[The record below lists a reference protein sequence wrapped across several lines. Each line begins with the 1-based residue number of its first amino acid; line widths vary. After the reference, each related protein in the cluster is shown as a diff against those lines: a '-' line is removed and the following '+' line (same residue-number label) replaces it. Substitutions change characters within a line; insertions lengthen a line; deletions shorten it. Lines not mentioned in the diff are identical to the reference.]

1 MKTVRV
7 ELGNRTYG
15 ILIGPKL
22 LAEIGEVF
30 REHRISRR
38 VFVITNPLVFDLY
51 GKGVLSALSQ
61 HGFSVVHLQIPDG
74 EPSKSLHTVEN
85 IYTYLIA
92 QKADRR
98 STLVALGGGVTGDIV
113 GFVAATFLRGI
124 PYVQLPTTLLSQV
137 DSSVGGKTGVNH
149 RLGKNMIGAF
159 YQPHL
164 VCVDTKTLASLPV
177 REFRS
182 GLYEVLKYGLI
193 YDREFFD
200 FVADNLPAVLER
212 EDSFLERIISRC
224 CEIKAEVI
232 AIDEREENLRRILNF
247 GHTMGHALEAAT
259 EYERF
264 KHGEAVAYGML
275 AAVHLSHR
283 EGLID
288 EPTLNRICR
297 AVCAVGSLPSAAD
310 ISFDQLSAAI
320 RRDKKREDD
329 QTVFVLLNKLGQT
342 EIRSGFEETLLEEM
356 WARAL
361 AEVEA
366 NPHG

>member
-7 ELGNRTYG
+7 ELGNRAYG
-15 ILIGPKL
+15 ILIGPKM
-22 LAEIGEVF
+22 LAEIGKVF
-30 REHRISRR
+30 QEHQIGGRI
-38 VFVITNPLVFDLY
+38 FVITNPVVFDLY
-51 GKGVLSALSQ
+51 GEGVLSALCQ
-61 HGFSVVHLQIPDG
+61 QGFSVVHLLIPDG
-74 EPSKSLHTVEN
+74 EPSKTLHTVEN

-164 VCVDTKTLASLPV
+164 VCIDTKTLTSLPE

-182 GLYEVLKYGLI
+182 GLYEVIKYGLI
-193 YDREFFD
+193 YDRDFFD
-200 FVADNLPAVLER
+200 FVEKNLSGILNR
-212 EDSFLERIISRC
+212 QDSFLERIISRC

-275 AAVHLSHR
+275 AAAHLSHR

-288 EPTLNRICR
+288 ETALNRMCR
-297 AVCAVGSLPSAAD
+297 TICAVGSLPSAAD
-310 ISFDQLSAAI
+310 ISFEQLSVAL

-329 QTVFVLLNKLGQT
+329 QTVFVLLNEIGQT

-356 WARAL
+356 WTRAL

-366 NPHG
+366 

>member
-1 MKTVRV
+1 MRTVRV
-7 ELGNRTYG
+7 ELGNRAYD

-22 LAEIGEVF
+22 LDDIGSTF
-30 REHRISRR
+30 RERGIGQRI
-38 VFVITNPLVFDLY
+38 FVITNPVVFDLY
-51 GKGVLSALSQ
+51 GEGVMSSLAAA
-61 HGFSVVHLQIPDG
+61 GFKVVHLQIPDG

-124 PYVQLPTTLLSQV
+124 PYVQLPTTLLAQV

-149 RLGKNMIGAF
+149 RLGKNLIGAF

-164 VCVDTKTLASLPV
+164 VCVDTKTLSSLPV

-182 GLYEVLKYGLI
+182 GLYEVIKYGLI

-200 FVADNLPAVLER
+200 FIADNLPAILSR
-212 EDSFLERIISRC
+212 EGTFLERIISRC
-224 CEIKAEVI
+224 CEIKAQVI

-275 AAVHLSHR
+275 AAAHLSHR

-288 EPTLNRICR
+288 ESTLERISR
-297 AVCAVGSLPSAAD
+297 AICAVGSLPSAAD
-310 ISFDQLSAAI
+310 ISFDQLSAAM
-320 RRDKKREDD
+320 RRDKKREED
-329 QTVFVLLNKLGQT
+329 QIVFVLLDKIGQT
-342 EIRSGFEETLLEEM
+342 EIRSGFEETLLEEV

-361 AEVEA
+361 AEVES
-366 NPHG
+366 NPNG

>member
-1 MKTVRV
+1 MRTVRV
-7 ELGNRTYG
+7 ELGNRTYD

-22 LAEIGEVF
+22 IGGIGEIFHEQGVGQ
-30 REHRISRR
+30 RI
-38 VFVITNPLVFDLY
+38 FVITNPVVFELY
-51 GKGVLSALSQ
+51 GEAVVSALSQ
-61 HGFSVVHLQIPDG
+61 SGFSVVHLMIPDG
-74 EPSKSLHTVEN
+74 EPTKSLHTVEN

-98 STLVALGGGVTGDIV
+98 STLVALGGGVTGDVV

-124 PYVQLPTTLLSQV
+124 PYVQLPTTLLAQV

-159 YQPHL
+159 YQPNL
-164 VCVDTKTLASLPV
+164 VCVDTKTLGSLPM

-182 GLYEVLKYGLI
+182 GLYEVIKYGLI
-193 YDREFFD
+193 YDRPLFD
-200 FVADNLPAVLER
+200 FLVDNLPAILNR
-212 EDSFLERIISRC
+212 EDASLERIISRC

-232 AIDEREENLRRILNF
+232 AVDEREQNLRRILNF

-259 EYERF
+259 EYDRF

-275 AAVHLSHR
+275 AAVHLSQR

-288 EPTLNRICR
+288 EAALRRICQTVR
-297 AVCAVGSLPSAAD
+297 AVGDLPSAAD
-310 ISFDQLSAAI
+310 ISFEQLGTAM

-329 QTVFVLLNKLGQT
+329 QTVFVLLNGIGQT
-342 EIRSGFEETLLEEM
+342 EIRAGFEDTLLEEM

-361 AEVEA
+361 EEVET
-366 NPHG
+366 

>member
-7 ELGNRTYG
+7 DLGNRAYD
-15 ILIGPKL
+15 IRIGSGVL
-22 LAEIGEVF
+22 GRVGDVFHEHQIGG
-30 REHRISRR
+30 RL
-38 VFVITNPLVFDLY
+38 FVISNPVVFELY
-51 GKGVLSALSQ
+51 GEAVLSALSER
-61 HGFSVVHLQIPDG
+61 GFSVVHLQIPDG
-74 EPSKSLHTVEN
+74 EPNKSLHTVEN

-98 STLVALGGGVTGDIV
+98 STLVALGGGVTGDVV

-149 RLGKNMIGAF
+149 KLGKNLIGAF

-164 VCVDTKTLASLPV
+164 VCVDTQTLASLPM

-182 GLYEVLKYGLI
+182 GLYEIVKSGLI

-200 FVADNLPAVLER
+200 FVADHLPAILRREESPLEQV
-212 EDSFLERIISRC
+212 ISRC

-232 AIDEREENLRRILNF
+232 AIDEREQNLRRILNF
-247 GHTMGHALEAAT
+247 GHTLGHALEAAT

-264 KHGEAVAYGML
+264 KHGEAVGYGML
-275 AAVHLSHR
+275 GAAHLSHR

-288 EPTLNRICR
+288 ASTLRRICQVVR
-297 AVCAVGSLPSAAD
+297 SVGPLPSAAD

-329 QTVFVLLNKLGQT
+329 QTVFVLLSGIGTT
-342 EIRSGFEETLLEEM
+342 EIRSGFDETLLEEM

-361 AEVEA
+361 AEVEV
-366 NPHG
+366 

>member
-1 MKTVRV
+1 MRTVRV
-7 ELGNRTYG
+7 ELGNRAYD

-22 LAEIGEVF
+22 LDDIGSTF
-30 REHRISRR
+30 RERGIGQRI
-38 VFVITNPLVFDLY
+38 FVITNPVVFDLY
-51 GKGVLSALSQ
+51 GEGVMSSLTAA
-61 HGFSVVHLQIPDG
+61 GFKVVHLQIPDG

-164 VCVDTKTLASLPV
+164 VCIDTKTLDSLPM

-182 GLYEVLKYGLI
+182 GLYEVIKYGLI
-193 YDREFFD
+193 YDEKFFD
-200 FVADNLPAVLER
+200 FVAGNLAAILNR
-212 EDSFLERIISRC
+212 DGASLERIISRC

-259 EYERF
+259 EYDRF
-264 KHGEAVAYGML
+264 KHGEAVAHGML
-275 AAVHLSHR
+275 AAAHLSRR
-283 EGLID
+283 EDLID
-288 EPTLNRICR
+288 EPSLRRICE
-297 AVCAVGSLPSAAD
+297 AVRSVGSLPSAAD
-310 ISFDQLSAAI
+310 ISFERLSAAI

-329 QTVFVLLNKLGQT
+329 QTVFVLLNGIGRT
-342 EIRSGFEETLLEEM
+342 EIRAGFDETLLEEM

-366 NPHG
+366 